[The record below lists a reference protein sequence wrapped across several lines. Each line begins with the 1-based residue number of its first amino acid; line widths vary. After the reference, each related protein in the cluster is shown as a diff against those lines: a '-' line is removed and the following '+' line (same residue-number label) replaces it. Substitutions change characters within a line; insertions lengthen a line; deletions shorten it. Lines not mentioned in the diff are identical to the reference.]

1 MLLSRPP
8 SRPPRHPSFRAT
20 APILI
25 LCGLALGAFG
35 VDSGL
40 AQADEQDEQEDAGYR
55 DHGAHVHGVGHL
67 NIAVDGDLLLIEL
80 ISPAMDLLG
89 FEHAPRTETQR
100 QTIEATRAQLQAPEQ
115 LFTPTPA
122 AGCVASVIEL
132 DLDLDEP
139 IGEPP
144 ASDAPAHEQ
153 AHGHDHEHEHGDRH
167 EQEHGHGHGH
177 EHEREHG
184 DRHAHGD
191 HEAHADVYA
200 SYAFDCRQ
208 PQKLTELELGFFEAF
223 PGARRLRV
231 QLLTETRQDAFEL
244 TPSDR
249 RLEF

>member
-1 MLLSRPP
+1 MSRPP

-144 ASDAPAHEQ
+144 ASNAPTHEQ
-153 AHGHDHEHEHGDRH
+153 AHGHNHEHEH
-167 EQEHGHGHGH
+167 
-177 EHEREHG
+177 EHE
-184 DRHAHGD
+184 HGD